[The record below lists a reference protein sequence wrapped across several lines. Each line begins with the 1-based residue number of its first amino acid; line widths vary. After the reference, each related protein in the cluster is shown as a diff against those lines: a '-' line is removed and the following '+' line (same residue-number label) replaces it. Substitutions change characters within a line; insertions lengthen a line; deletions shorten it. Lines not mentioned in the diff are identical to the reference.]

1 MNDERLLMSTS
12 TLGRSDSGNIMQ
24 NIIYEYGDSLY
35 INLTNRCSNDCTF
48 CIRNFRDGVGNDP
61 LWLEHEPTAAEVIAA
76 LGEKDLGKYGEV
88 VFCGFGEPTCAFE
101 VLLEVAEYLKKHG
114 AVTRINTNGQSD
126 LYNNTDDSARRLAPF
141 IDEVSISLNASTAEK
156 YDAVC
161 RCAFGEQG
169 FYAMLDFARDCV
181 REGID
186 TVMSVVDC
194 IGAEE
199 IEACR
204 KVAES
209 VGARLRVRAMIE
221 DGD

>member
-1 MNDERLLMSTS
+1 MNCDGDNGS
-12 TLGRSDSGNIMQ
+12 IMQ
-24 NIIYEYGDSLY
+24 NIVYEYGDSLY

-48 CIRNFRDGVGNDP
+48 CIRNFRDGVGDDR
-61 LWLEHEPTAAEVIAA
+61 LWLEHEPTADEVIAA
-76 LGEKDLGKYGEV
+76 LGEKDLSKYGQV
-88 VFCGFGEPTCAFE
+88 VFCGFGEPTCAFG
-101 VLLEVAEYLKKHG
+101 VLLEVAKYLKGKG
-114 AVTRINTNGQSD
+114 VVTRINTNGQSD
-126 LYNNTDDSARRLAPF
+126 LYNGTDDSARRLAPY
-141 IDEVSISLNASTAEK
+141 IDSVSISLNASTAEK
-156 YDAVC
+156 YDEVC
-161 RCAFGEQG
+161 RCAFGKQG

-221 DGD
+221 DEK

>member
-1 MNDERLLMSTS
+1 
-12 TLGRSDSGNIMQ
+12 MQ
-24 NIIYEYGDSLY
+24 NIVYEYGDSLY

-48 CIRNFRDGVGNDP
+48 CIRNFRDGVGDDP
-61 LWLEHEPTAAEVIAA
+61 LWLEHEPSADEVIAA
-76 LGEKDLGKYGEV
+76 LGEKDLSKYGQV
-88 VFCGFGEPTCAFE
+88 VFCGFGEPTCAFG
-101 VLLEVAEYLKKHG
+101 VLLEAAKYLKGKG
-114 AVTRINTNGQSD
+114 VVTRINTNGQSD
-126 LYNNTDDSARRLAPF
+126 LYNGTDDSARRLAPY
-141 IDEVSISLNASTAEK
+141 IDSVSISLNASTAEK
-156 YDAVC
+156 YDEVC

-194 IGAEE
+194 IGEEE
-199 IEACR
+199 IAACR

-221 DGD
+221 DEK